1 MQTTVQDIL
10 RLQSLQTGRLIA
22 GQQGSSCH
30 VSGATILELTEM
42 GSGGGEELLE
52 GSLKKNEILITA
64 LYNIRNNV
72 EDQCTAIRTMNRLKA
87 SGLIVFYYG
96 FVVKEFD
103 SKVV

>member
-52 GSLKKNEILITA
+52 GSLKKNEILIA
-64 LYNIRNNV
+64 YRNNSSS
-72 EDQCTAIRTMNRLKA
+72 CFPRNTNN
-87 SGLIVFYYG
+87 
-96 FVVKEFD
+96 
-103 SKVV
+103 